1 VGVATVTSKQAMVR
15 RVLCAWLVG
24 CATAAARSQ
33 EPMGPDVVLV
43 HAFKIP
49 SGESWGP
56 VSIDL
61 SAGGWRVGAAGGPP
75 ATEGHL
81 RLVLRSL
88 AAVEVGGRCTGWVNG
103 ATAYPCGFSLR
114 DIDWAGAVEPRYAA
128 IAVDQE
134 SVAATRKHVD
144 TELSVDDGASAAA
157 RSPQLDGEHFVAL
170 RMPPAYLGDKSGTIG
185 GTLRFELRALSNA
198 LVPSKFDRASG
209 LVILR
214 ARLPGERS

>member
-1 VGVATVTSKQAMVR
+1 M
-15 RVLCAWLVG
+15 
-24 CATAAARSQ
+24 
-33 EPMGPDVVLV
+33 LV

-61 SAGGWRVGAAGGPP
+61 STGGWRVGGAGGPP
-75 ATEGHL
+75 ATEGQL

-88 AAVEVGGRCTGWVNG
+88 VAVEVGGRCTGWVSG

-134 SVAATRKHVD
+134 SVAATRKHV
-144 TELSVDDGASAAA
+144 EAEIPLDGNASAVPRA
-157 RSPQLDGEHFVAL
+157 PQLDSDGFVAL
-170 RMPPAYLGDKSGTIG
+170 RMPSAYLGDKSRTFG
-185 GTLRFELRALSNA
+185 GTLRFELRAVSNV